1 MTLSI
6 FSITRLIRARVPEP
20 CVILPPPF
28 HPPHQV
34 KAPSVYKLNP
44 RQRDAVRYISSPL
57 LVLAGA
63 GSGKTSVITQKISYL
78 VNECGIAAYK
88 IVAVTFTN
96 KAAREMKERVGR
108 LLKTQAKANTQT
120 SQNNTRG
127 LTIATFHHLGMTII
141 RHELKHLG
149 LKSGFSIFD
158 AQDALAL
165 LKSLML
171 KDAEINDA
179 QLRTIQWQISAW
191 KNDLLL
197 PAQALSSAQ
206 DADAQLAARVYEQYQ
221 RHLRAFNAVDFD
233 DLILLPVTLFQSN
246 SQVLE
251 RWQNR
256 VHYLLVDE
264 YQDTNTSQYLLVKL
278 LVGARNCLTVV
289 GDDDQS
295 IYAWRGA
302 RPENMQ
308 LLQDDYTHLKLI
320 KLEQN
325 YRSSN
330 IILQAAN
337 TLIANNPHVYDKTL
351 WSELGLG
358 EPMRVLALSDQDAE
372 VERIATEILSLC
384 VQKQLR
390 FGDFAVLY
398 RGNHQARLLEIKL
411 QAHQIPYQIS
421 GGTSFFARAE
431 IKDVMAYLRLLIN
444 PDDDNAFLRII
455 NTPRRKIGPSIL
467 ETLGTYASERGISLL
482 GACEE
487 IGLQQTLGPAQVD
500 KLRRFNHW
508 IRAVAENCQ
517 RHDPIKS
524 IRQMIRDIDYE
535 DWLQQNSPTPNAAE
549 RAIGNIAVLIESLEK
564 SLLNAEAE
572 GEGEG
577 EGEDNSLGSSPI
589 EAAINKLILRDL
601 LERQEEEAI
610 NNQVQLMT
618 LHAAKGL
625 EFPWVFIMGM
635 EEDLLPHRN
644 SIENDDIEEER
655 RLAYVGITR
664 AQRGLIFTLA
674 KKRKQFGEVISVT
687 PSRFLEE
694 IPQEYLEWEGRGD
707 STPEQKQQKGL
718 DTLAGLRAL
727 LGG

>member
-1 MTLSI
+1 
-6 FSITRLIRARVPEP
+6 VN
-20 CVILPPPF
+20 
-28 HPPHQV
+28 
-34 KAPSVYKLNP
+34 KLNP
-44 RQRDAVRYISSPL
+44 RQKEAVRYIGSPL

-78 VNECGIAAYK
+78 INQCNIPAHK
-88 IVAVTFTN
+88 ICAVTFTN

-108 LLKTQAKANTQT
+108 LLRANTEGA
-120 SQNNTRG
+120 SARG
-127 LTIATFHHLGMTII
+127 LTIATFHHLGLTII

-158 AQDALAL
+158 GQDALAL

-171 KDAEINDA
+171 KEQDVDEAS
-179 QLRTIQWQISAW
+179 LRTIQNQISDW

-197 PAQALSSAQ
+197 PPQALASAQ
-206 DADAQLAARVYEQYQ
+206 DADSVFAARVYEQYQ

-233 DLILLPVTLFQSN
+233 DLILMPAVLFQDKPA
-246 SQVLE
+246 VLE

-278 LVGARNCLTVV
+278 LVGPRNGLTVV

-302 RPENMQ
+302 RPENM
-308 LLQDDYTHLKLI
+308 LELQNDYPNLKVI

-337 TLIANNPHVYDKTL
+337 TLIANNPHIYDKSL

-358 EPMRVLALSDQDAE
+358 EPMRVLAVPDQDAE
-372 VERIATEILSLC
+372 AERICTEILSLC
-384 VQKQLR
+384 VHKQLKY
-390 FGDFAVLY
+390 GDFAVLY

-411 QAHQIPYQIS
+411 QAHQIPYQLS
-421 GGTSFFARAE
+421 GGTSFFSRAE
-431 IKDVMAYLRLLIN
+431 IKDIMAYLRLLIN

-467 ETLGTYASERGISLL
+467 EGLGTYANERGVSLMA
-482 GACEE
+482 ACDEM
-487 IGLQQTLGPAQVD
+487 GLEQVMPAPQID
-500 KLRRFNHW
+500 KLRRFSHW
-508 IRAVAENCQ
+508 LRGVARHCQQDDPIRA
-517 RHDPIKS
+517 
-524 IRQMIRDIDYE
+524 IREMINDIDY
-535 DWLQQNSPTPNAAE
+535 DGWLHQNSATPNAAE
-549 RAIGNIAVLIESLEK
+549 RSIGNVQLLVESLAK
-564 SLLNAEAE
+564 SLRKAAEDAGNDE
-572 GEGEG
+572 LSEA
-577 EGEDNSLGSSPI
+577 DNI

-601 LERQEEEAI
+601 LERQEDDAVE
-610 NNQVQLMT
+610 NQVQLMT

-635 EEDLLPHRN
+635 EEELLPHRN

-664 AQRGLIFTLA
+664 AQRGLVFTLT
-674 KKRKQFGEVISVT
+674 KKRKQFGEVISCT

-694 IPQEYLEWEGRGD
+694 LPQDNLQWEGRGD
-707 STPEQKQQKGL
+707 STPEQKKQKGL
-718 DTLAGLRAL
+718 DALAGLREL

>member
-1 MTLSI
+1 MN
-6 FSITRLIRARVPEP
+6 
-20 CVILPPPF
+20 
-28 HPPHQV
+28 
-34 KAPSVYKLNP
+34 KLNP
-44 RQRDAVRYISSPL
+44 RQKEAVQYISSPL

-78 VNECGIAAYK
+78 INTCGIAAHK

-108 LLKTQAKANTQT
+108 LLKERKST
-120 SQNNTRG
+120 SESGRG
-127 LTIATFHHLGMTII
+127 LTIATFHHLGLTII
-141 RHELKHLG
+141 RHELKHIG

-158 AQDALAL
+158 SQDALAL

-171 KDAEINDA
+171 KAENSNDE
-179 QLRTIQWQISAW
+179 QLRWLQNQISDW

-197 PAQALSSAQ
+197 PAQAMDLANAEGDEQS
-206 DADAQLAARVYEQYQ
+206 QLAARVYEEYQ

-233 DLILLPVTLFQSN
+233 DLILLPAVLFQ
-246 SQVLE
+246 QQPAVLE

-278 LVGARNCLTVV
+278 LVGGRNGLTVV

-302 RPENMQ
+302 RPENMLQ
-308 LLQDDYTHLKLI
+308 LQHDYPNLKVI

-337 TLIANNPHVYDKTL
+337 TLIGNNPHLYEKTL

-358 EPMRVLALSDQDAE
+358 EPMRVLAMADQDAE
-372 VERIATEILSLC
+372 MERIATEILSLC
-384 VQKQLR
+384 VQKNLK
-390 FGDFAVLY
+390 FGDFAILY
-398 RGNHQARLLEIKL
+398 RGNHQARMLEIKL
-411 QAHQIPYQIS
+411 QAHQIPYQLS
-421 GGTSFFARAE
+421 GGQSFFSRAE

-444 PDDDNAFLRII
+444 PDDDNAFLRVI

-467 ETLGTYASERGISLL
+467 EGLAAYASERGVSLL
-482 GACEE
+482 TASDE
-487 IGLQQTLGPAQVD
+487 IGLEQYLGEPQVD
-500 KLRRFNHW
+500 KLRRFSHW
-508 IRAVAENCQ
+508 IRNVAEKCQ
-517 RHDPIKS
+517 RDDPVRS
-524 IRQMIRDIDYE
+524 IREMISDMNYE
-535 DWLQQNSPTPNAAE
+535 AWLHQNSPTPNAAE
-549 RAIGNIAVLIESLEK
+549 RAMANVQLLVESLER
-564 SLLNAEAE
+564 SLSNQSEDSSASTDNAAAE
-572 GEGEG
+572 
-577 EGEDNSLGSSPI
+577 NAV

-610 NNQVQLMT
+610 DNQVQLMT

-635 EEDLLPHRN
+635 EEDILPHRN
-644 SIENDDIEEER
+644 SIDTDNIEEER

-664 AQRGLIFTLA
+664 ARRGLIFTLA
-674 KKRKQFGEVISVT
+674 KKRKQYGEVIST
-687 PSRFLEE
+687 LPSRFLDE
-694 IPQEYLEWEGRGD
+694 IPTEHLEWEGRGD
-707 STPEQKQQKGL
+707 STPEQKKQKGEAA
-718 DTLAGLRAL
+718 LASLREL